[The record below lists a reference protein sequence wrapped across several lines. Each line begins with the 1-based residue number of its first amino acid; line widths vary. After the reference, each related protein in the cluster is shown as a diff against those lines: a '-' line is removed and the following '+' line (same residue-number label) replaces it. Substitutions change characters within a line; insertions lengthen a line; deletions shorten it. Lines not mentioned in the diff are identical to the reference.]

1 MANDNAADDDTS
13 GVIFDLDGV
22 LVNSMP
28 SHVRAWRQAF
38 QNIAGLDVDTRIFY
52 LLEGMRGVELAAM
65 ILGKNGVDTSLAE
78 RVEKE
83 KAAIFREMD
92 RPPAFEG
99 ASELVGSLECARAVV
114 SGSSRHDVESVLDA
128 SAIGKDSFDVL
139 VTADD
144 VKKGKPDPLAFNT
157 ALQKLGLSPAQAV
170 VVENAPLG
178 VKAANSAGI
187 PCYVVLN
194 NTPLGRQDFAGLVV
208 AERMFDKT
216 SSLKGRPLPSFTGTK
231 KTDKT

>member
-1 MANDNAADDDTS
+1 MSDAF

-22 LVNSMP
+22 LVDSMP

-38 QNIAGLDVDTRIFY
+38 REVAGLDVDARIFY
-52 LLEGMRGVELAAM
+52 LLEGMRGVELAAR
-65 ILGKNGVDTSLAE
+65 ILADNGADVLLSE
-78 RVEKE
+78 QVEKE

-99 ASELVGSLECARAVV
+99 ASELVVGLKCAKAVV
-114 SGSSRHDVESVLDA
+114 SGSSRRDVESVLDA
-128 SAIGKDSFDVL
+128 SAIGKGSFDVL

-144 VKKGKPDPLAFNT
+144 VRKGKPDPLAFNT
-157 ALQKLGLSPAQAV
+157 ALQKLGLAPAQAV

-178 VKAANSAGI
+178 VKASNSAGI

-194 NTPLGRQDFAGLVV
+194 NTLLGRQDFAGLVG
-208 AERMFDKT
+208 AERMFDRT
-216 SSLKGRPLPSFTGTK
+216 SSLKGRLLLPSSASA
-231 KTDKT
+231 DR